1 MIEIMIN
8 HAEQHQIAH
17 ALEQI
22 SLGEKVLLSSNGK
35 SFVVLPADEPVMP
48 YEHNPKA
55 TMKEVFKN
63 IKIQLP
69 PDYKFDREEAN
80 SR

>member
-8 HAEQHQIAH
+8 HAEQQQIAH

-35 SFVVLPADEPVMP
+35 SFVVLPAD
-48 YEHNPKA
+48 
-55 TMKEVFKN
+55 
-63 IKIQLP
+63 
-69 PDYKFDREEAN
+69 
-80 SR
+80 

>member
-1 MIEIMIN
+1 M
-8 HAEQHQIAH
+8 
-17 ALEQI
+17 
-22 SLGEKVLLSSNGK
+22 
-35 SFVVLPADEPVMP
+35 VLPADEPIMP
-48 YEHNPKA
+48 YEHDPKA
-55 TMKEVFKN
+55 TMKDVFKN

>member
-8 HAEQHQIAH
+8 HAEQQQIAH

-55 TMKEVFKN
+55 TMKEAFKN